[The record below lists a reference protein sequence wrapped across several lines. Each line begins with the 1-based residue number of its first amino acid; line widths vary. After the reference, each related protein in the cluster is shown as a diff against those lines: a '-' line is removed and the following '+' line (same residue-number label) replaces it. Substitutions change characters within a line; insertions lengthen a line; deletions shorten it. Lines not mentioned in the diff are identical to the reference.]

1 MKKIN
6 KILIIDDEIDIRESI
21 IAILN
26 DEGFICNNASNSKD
40 ALKLVQDNTYD
51 LIILDVWL
59 NDPDY
64 DGIKL
69 LKLLKKNDIKIP
81 IIIISGHGNI
91 DMAVDAIKEGAYEF
105 VEKPFKSERL
115 ILSVSRAL
123 EVQLIREENKE
134 LREINFIKDELIG
147 SSSNTIKIKD
157 IINKIAPT
165 SSRVLITGESGTGKD
180 LVAKE
185 IHHKSLYKNGPFI
198 VINAALLEPD
208 GIENELFGIEENGL
222 IKHTG
227 LFEKANKGSLF
238 IDEVGEMP
246 IQTQIKILR
255 VLTEQSFTRIGGEKT
270 IHIETRIIASSTK
283 DLLLAIENNQF
294 RKDLYHRL
302 NVVELNLPCLS
313 DRIEDIDE
321 LILYFTDK
329 FCKANGLAS
338 KNIVSIIKNKYLN
351 YKWPGNIRELKNNV
365 ERELIIGEK
374 LEILGNNDLNSDF
387 DQKNVIS
394 MPIKNAREAFEKNYL
409 SSQLK
414 RFNGNISKT
423 ANFIGMERSALH
435 RKLKQLKITD
445 IE

>member
-1 MKKIN
+1 MSN
-6 KILIIDDEIDIRESI
+6 ILIIDDEIDISESI
-21 IAILN
+21 VAILT
-26 DEGFICNNASNSKD
+26 DEGFSCDSASNSNEAIQLIDINK
-40 ALKLVQDNTYD
+40 YD

-59 NDPDY
+59 NDPKY

-69 LKLLKKNDIKIP
+69 LKFIKKKDLKIP
-81 IIIISGHGNI
+81 IIIISGHGSI
-91 DMAVDAIKEGAYEF
+91 DMAVEAIKEGAYEF

-123 EVQLIREENKE
+123 EVNLIREENKE
-134 LREINFIKDELIG
+134 LKEISFSKDKLIG
-147 SSSNTIKIKD
+147 TSSIAIKIKD
-157 IINKIAPT
+157 IISKVAPT
-165 SSRVLITGESGTGKD
+165 ASRLLITGESGTGKD

-185 IHHKSLYKNGPFI
+185 IHLNSMYKDGPFI
-198 VINAALLEPD
+198 VINASLLEPE
-208 GIENELFGIEENGL
+208 GIENDLFGVELNGL

-227 LFEKANKGSLF
+227 FFEKANKGTLY

-255 VLTEQSFTRIGGEKT
+255 VLTDQSFTRMGGDK
-270 IHIETRIIASSTK
+270 IINIETRIIASSTK

-302 NVVELNLPCLS
+302 NVVELNLPRLV
-313 DRIEDIDE
+313 DRLEDLDE
-321 LILYFTDK
+321 LIDYFTK
-329 FCKANGLAS
+329 NFCKENGVS
-338 KNIVSIIKNKYLN
+338 NKNIISKIKDKYLH
-351 YKWPGNIRELKNNV
+351 YDWPGNIRELKNNI

-374 LEILGNNDLNSDF
+374 HDLSNNNDLNSAF

-435 RKLKQLKITD
+435 RKLKQLKIMD

>member
-1 MKKIN
+1 MSN
-6 KILIIDDEIDIRESI
+6 ILIIDDEIDISESI
-21 IAILN
+21 VAILT
-26 DEGFICNNASNSKD
+26 DEGFSCDSASNSNEAIQLIDINK
-40 ALKLVQDNTYD
+40 YD

-59 NDPDY
+59 NDPEY

-69 LKLLKKNDIKIP
+69 LKFIKKKDLKIP
-81 IIIISGHGNI
+81 IIIISGHGSI
-91 DMAVDAIKEGAYEF
+91 DMAVEAIKEGAYEF

-123 EVQLIREENKE
+123 EVNLIREENKE
-134 LREINFIKDELIG
+134 LKEISFSKDKLIG
-147 SSSNTIKIKD
+147 TSSIAIKIKD
-157 IINKIAPT
+157 IISKVAPT
-165 SSRVLITGESGTGKD
+165 ASRLLITGESGTGKD

-185 IHHKSLYKNGPFI
+185 IHLNSLYKDGPFI
-198 VINAALLEPD
+198 VINASLLEPE
-208 GIENELFGIEENGL
+208 GIENELFGVELNGL

-227 LFEKANKGSLF
+227 FFEKANKGTLY

-255 VLTEQSFTRIGGEKT
+255 VLTDQSFTRMGGDK
-270 IHIETRIIASSTK
+270 IINIETRIIASSTK

-302 NVVELNLPCLS
+302 NVVELNLPRLV
-313 DRIEDIDE
+313 DRLEDLDE
-321 LILYFTDK
+321 LIDYFTK
-329 FCKANGLAS
+329 NFCKENGVS
-338 KNIVSIIKNKYLN
+338 NKNIISKIKDKYLH
-351 YKWPGNIRELKNNV
+351 YDWPGNIRELKNNI

-374 LEILGNNDLNSDF
+374 HDLSNNNDLNSAF

>member
-1 MKKIN
+1 MN
-6 KILIIDDEIDIRESI
+6 NILVIDDEIDIRESI
-21 IAILN
+21 VAILS
-26 DEGFICNNASNSKD
+26 DEGFACDSASNSKE
-40 ALKLVQDNTYD
+40 AIHLVEVNKYD

-69 LKLLKKNDIKIP
+69 LKLIKENNIMAP

-91 DMAVDAIKEGAYEF
+91 DMAVEAIKEGAYEF

-115 ILSVSRAL
+115 ILSISRAL
-123 EVQLIREENKE
+123 EVKLISEENKE
-134 LREINFIKDELIG
+134 LKEVNFTKDKLIG
-147 SSSNTIKIKD
+147 SSPMATKIND

-165 SSRVLITGESGTGKD
+165 SSRILITGESGTGKD
-180 LVAKE
+180 LAAKE
-185 IHHKSLYKNGPFI
+185 IHLNSKFKDGPFI
-198 VINAALLEPD
+198 VINASLLEPD
-208 GIENELFGIEENGL
+208 GIENELFGVEDNGL

-227 LFEKANKGSLF
+227 FFEKANKGTLF
-238 IDEVGEMP
+238 LDEVGEMP
-246 IQTQIKILR
+246 MQTQIKILR
-255 VLTEQSFTRIGGEKT
+255 VLTEQSFTRIGGDKT
-270 IHIETRIIASSTK
+270 INIETRIIASSTK
-283 DLLLAIENNQF
+283 DLLLAIEDNQF

-302 NVVELNLPCLS
+302 NVVELNLPRLV
-313 DRIEDIDE
+313 DRIEDLNE
-321 LILYFTDK
+321 LIEYFTNN
-329 FCKANGLAS
+329 FCKENGMP
-338 KNIVSIIKNKYLN
+338 IRDIISDIKDKYMH
-351 YKWPGNIRELKNNV
+351 YDWPGNIRELKNNI

-374 LEILGNNDLNSDF
+374 LDVSNNNNLNSDF
-387 DQKNVIS
+387 DEKNVIS

>member
-1 MKKIN
+1 MSN
-6 KILIIDDEIDIRESI
+6 ILVIDDEIDIRESI
-21 IAILN
+21 IAILS
-26 DEGFICNNASNSKD
+26 DEGFLCDNASNSKE
-40 ALKLVQDNTYD
+40 AIHLIGINKYD

-64 DGIKL
+64 DGMKL
-69 LKLLKKNDIKIP
+69 LKLIKKDNAKVP

-91 DMAVDAIKEGAYEF
+91 DMAVEAIKEGAYEF

-123 EVQLIREENKE
+123 EVKLIREENKE
-134 LREINFIKDELIG
+134 LKEVNFSKDKLIG
-147 SSSNTIKIKD
+147 SSIVTTKINEM
-157 IINKIAPT
+157 INKIAPT

-185 IHHKSLYKNGPFI
+185 IHLNSMFKDGPFI
-198 VINAALLEPD
+198 VINASLLEPE
-208 GIENELFGIEENGL
+208 GIENELFGVEDNGL

-227 LFEKANKGSLF
+227 FFEKANKGTLF

-246 IQTQIKILR
+246 MQTQIKILR
-255 VLTEQSFTRIGGEKT
+255 VLTEQSFSRIGGDKT
-270 IHIETRIIASSTK
+270 INIETRIISSSTK
-283 DLLLAIENNQF
+283 DLLLAIKNNQF

-302 NVVELNLPCLS
+302 NVVELNLPRLV
-313 DRIEDIDE
+313 DRIEDLDE
-321 LILYFTDK
+321 LIEYFVDN
-329 FCKANGLAS
+329 FCKENGMPK
-338 KNIVSIIKNKYLN
+338 KNVISDIKNKYLH
-351 YKWPGNIRELKNNV
+351 YDWPGNIRELKNNI

-374 LEILGNNDLNSDF
+374 LDDSYINDLNSDF

-423 ANFIGMERSALH
+423 ASFIGMERSALH

>member
-1 MKKIN
+1 MSN
-6 KILIIDDEIDIRESI
+6 ILVIDDEIDIRESI
-21 IAILN
+21 VAILS
-26 DEGFICNNASNSKD
+26 DEGFLCDNASNSNEAIHLIGINK
-40 ALKLVQDNTYD
+40 YD

-64 DGIKL
+64 DGMKL
-69 LKLLKKNDIKIP
+69 LKLIKKDNAKVP

-91 DMAVDAIKEGAYEF
+91 DMAVEAIKEGAYEF

-123 EVQLIREENKE
+123 EVKLIREENKE
-134 LREINFIKDELIG
+134 LKEVNFSKDKLIG
-147 SSSNTIKIKD
+147 SSIVTTKINEM
-157 IINKIAPT
+157 INKIAPT

-185 IHHKSLYKNGPFI
+185 IHLNSMFKEGPFI
-198 VINAALLEPD
+198 VINASLLEPE
-208 GIENELFGIEENGL
+208 GIENELFGVEDNGL

-227 LFEKANKGSLF
+227 FFEKANKGTLF

-246 IQTQIKILR
+246 MQTQIKILR
-255 VLTEQSFTRIGGEKT
+255 VLTEQSFSRIGGDKT
-270 IHIETRIIASSTK
+270 INIETRIISSSTK
-283 DLLLAIENNQF
+283 DLLLAIKNNQF

-302 NVVELNLPCLS
+302 NVVELNLPRLV
-313 DRIEDIDE
+313 DRIEDLDE
-321 LILYFTDK
+321 LIEYFVDN
-329 FCKANGLAS
+329 FCKENGMPK
-338 KNIVSIIKNKYLN
+338 KNVISDIKNKYLH
-351 YKWPGNIRELKNNV
+351 YDWPGNIRELKNNI

-374 LEILGNNDLNSDF
+374 LDDSNINDLNSDF

-435 RKLKQLKITD
+435 RKLKQLKIMD

>member
-1 MKKIN
+1 MSN
-6 KILIIDDEIDIRESI
+6 ILIIDDEIDISESI
-21 IAILN
+21 VAILT
-26 DEGFICNNASNSKD
+26 DEGFSCDSASNSNEAIQLIDINK
-40 ALKLVQDNTYD
+40 YD

-59 NDPDY
+59 NDPEY

-69 LKLLKKNDIKIP
+69 LKFIKKKDLKIP
-81 IIIISGHGNI
+81 IIIISGHGSI
-91 DMAVDAIKEGAYEF
+91 DMAVEAIKEGAYEF

-123 EVQLIREENKE
+123 EVNLIREENKE
-134 LREINFIKDELIG
+134 LKEISFSKDKLIG
-147 SSSNTIKIKD
+147 TSSIAIKIKD
-157 IINKIAPT
+157 LISKVAPT
-165 SSRVLITGESGTGKD
+165 ASRLLITGESGTGKD

-185 IHHKSLYKNGPFI
+185 IHLNSLYKDGPFI
-198 VINAALLEPD
+198 IINASLLEPE
-208 GIENELFGIEENGL
+208 GIENELFGVELNGL

-227 LFEKANKGSLF
+227 FFEKANKGTLY

-255 VLTEQSFTRIGGEKT
+255 VLTDQSFTRMGGDK
-270 IHIETRIIASSTK
+270 IINIETRIIASSTK

-302 NVVELNLPCLS
+302 NVVELNLPRLV
-313 DRIEDIDE
+313 DRLEDLDE
-321 LILYFTDK
+321 LIDYFTK
-329 FCKANGLAS
+329 NFCKENGVS
-338 KNIVSIIKNKYLN
+338 NKNIISKIKDKYLH
-351 YKWPGNIRELKNNV
+351 YDWPGNIRELKNNI

-374 LEILGNNDLNSDF
+374 HDLSNNNDLNSAF

-423 ANFIGMERSALH
+423 ASFIGMERSALH

>member
-1 MKKIN
+1 MSN
-6 KILIIDDEIDIRESI
+6 ILIIDDEIDISESI
-21 IAILN
+21 VAILT
-26 DEGFICNNASNSKD
+26 DEGFSCDSASNSNEAIQLIDINK
-40 ALKLVQDNTYD
+40 YD

-59 NDPDY
+59 NDPEY

-69 LKLLKKNDIKIP
+69 LKFIKKKDLKIP

-91 DMAVDAIKEGAYEF
+91 DMAVEAIKEGAYEF

-123 EVQLIREENKE
+123 EVNLIREENKE
-134 LREINFIKDELIG
+134 LKEISFSKDKLIG
-147 SSSNTIKIKD
+147 TSSIAIKIKD
-157 IINKIAPT
+157 IISKVAPT
-165 SSRVLITGESGTGKD
+165 ASRLLITGESGTGKD

-185 IHHKSLYKNGPFI
+185 IHLNSLYKDGPFI
-198 VINAALLEPD
+198 VINASLLEPE
-208 GIENELFGIEENGL
+208 GIENELFGVELNGL

-227 LFEKANKGSLF
+227 FFEKANKGTLY

-255 VLTEQSFTRIGGEKT
+255 VLTDQSFTRMGGDK
-270 IHIETRIIASSTK
+270 IINIETRIIASSTK

-302 NVVELNLPCLS
+302 NVVELNLPRLV
-313 DRIEDIDE
+313 DRLEDLDE
-321 LILYFTDK
+321 LIDYFTK
-329 FCKANGLAS
+329 NFCKENGVS
-338 KNIVSIIKNKYLN
+338 NKNIISKIKDKYLH
-351 YKWPGNIRELKNNV
+351 YDWPGNIRELKNNI

-374 LEILGNNDLNSDF
+374 HDLSNNNDLNSAF

-423 ANFIGMERSALH
+423 ASFIGMERSALH
-435 RKLKQLKITD
+435 RKLKQLKISD

>member
-1 MKKIN
+1 MSN
-6 KILIIDDEIDIRESI
+6 ILVIDDEIDIRESI
-21 IAILN
+21 VAILL
-26 DEGFICNNASNSKD
+26 DEGFFCDNASNSKE
-40 ALKLVQDNTYD
+40 AIHLIGLNKYD

-64 DGIKL
+64 DGMKL
-69 LKLLKKNDIKIP
+69 LKLIKKDNAKVP

-91 DMAVDAIKEGAYEF
+91 DMAVEAIKEGAYEF

-123 EVQLIREENKE
+123 EVKLIREENKE
-134 LREINFIKDELIG
+134 LKEVNFSKDKLIG
-147 SSSNTIKIKD
+147 SSIATTKINEM
-157 IINKIAPT
+157 INKIAPT

-185 IHHKSLYKNGPFI
+185 IHLNSMFKEGPFI
-198 VINAALLEPD
+198 VINASLLEPE
-208 GIENELFGIEENGL
+208 GIENELFGVEDNGL

-227 LFEKANKGSLF
+227 FFEKANKGTLF

-246 IQTQIKILR
+246 MQTQIKILR
-255 VLTEQSFTRIGGEKT
+255 VLTEQSFSRIGGDKT
-270 IHIETRIIASSTK
+270 INIETRIISSSTK
-283 DLLLAIENNQF
+283 DLLLAIKNNQF

-302 NVVELNLPCLS
+302 NVVELNLPRLV
-313 DRIEDIDE
+313 DRIEDLDE
-321 LILYFTDK
+321 LIEYFVNN
-329 FCKANGLAS
+329 FCKENGMPK
-338 KNIVSIIKNKYLN
+338 KNIIADIKNKYLH
-351 YKWPGNIRELKNNV
+351 YDWPGNIRELKNNI

-374 LEILGNNDLNSDF
+374 LDDSNINNLNSDF

-394 MPIKNAREAFEKNYL
+394 MPIKNAREAFERNYL

-423 ANFIGMERSALH
+423 ASFIGMERSALH
-435 RKLKQLKITD
+435 RKLKLLKIMD

>member
-1 MKKIN
+1 MSN
-6 KILIIDDEIDIRESI
+6 ILVIDDEIDIRESI
-21 IAILN
+21 IAILS
-26 DEGFICNNASNSKD
+26 DEGFLCDNASNSKE
-40 ALKLVQDNTYD
+40 AIHLIGINKYD

-64 DGIKL
+64 DGMKL
-69 LKLLKKNDIKIP
+69 LKLIKKDNAKVP

-91 DMAVDAIKEGAYEF
+91 DMAVEAIKEGAYEF

-123 EVQLIREENKE
+123 EVKLIREENKE
-134 LREINFIKDELIG
+134 LKEVNFSKDKLIG
-147 SSSNTIKIKD
+147 SSIATTKINEM
-157 IINKIAPT
+157 INKIAPT

-185 IHHKSLYKNGPFI
+185 IHLNSMFKEGPFI
-198 VINAALLEPD
+198 VINASLLEPE
-208 GIENELFGIEENGL
+208 GIENELFGVEDNGL

-227 LFEKANKGSLF
+227 FFEKANKGTLF

-255 VLTEQSFTRIGGEKT
+255 VLTEQSFSRIGGDKT
-270 IHIETRIIASSTK
+270 INIETRIISSSTK
-283 DLLLAIENNQF
+283 DLLLAIKNNQF

-302 NVVELNLPCLS
+302 NVVELNLPRLV
-313 DRIEDIDE
+313 DRIEDLDE
-321 LILYFTDK
+321 LIEYFVDN
-329 FCKANGLAS
+329 FCKENGMPK
-338 KNIVSIIKNKYLN
+338 KNVISDIKNKYLH
-351 YKWPGNIRELKNNV
+351 YDWPGNIRELKNNI

-374 LEILGNNDLNSDF
+374 LDDSNNNDLNSDF

-435 RKLKQLKITD
+435 RKLKQLKIMD

>member
-1 MKKIN
+1 MN
-6 KILIIDDEIDIRESI
+6 NILVIDDEIDIRESI
-21 IAILN
+21 VAILS
-26 DEGFICNNASNSKD
+26 DEGFVCDNASNSKEAFRLID
-40 ALKLVQDNTYD
+40 VNSYD

-69 LKLLKKNDIKIP
+69 LKSIKKSNAKIP

-91 DMAVDAIKEGAYEF
+91 DMAVEAIKEGAYEF

-115 ILSVSRAL
+115 ILSISRAL
-123 EVQLIREENKE
+123 EVKLIREENKE
-134 LREINFIKDELIG
+134 LKEVNFTKHKLIG
-147 SSSNTIKIKD
+147 SSPVATKISD

-165 SSRVLITGESGTGKD
+165 SSRILITGESGTGKD

-185 IHHKSLYKNGPFI
+185 IHFNSMFKDGPLI
-198 VINAALLEPD
+198 VINASLLEPE
-208 GIENELFGIEENGL
+208 GIENELFGVEDNGL

-227 LFEKANKGSLF
+227 FFEKANKGTLF

-246 IQTQIKILR
+246 MQTQVKILR
-255 VLTEQSFTRIGGEKT
+255 VLTEQSFTRIGGDK
-270 IHIETRIIASSTK
+270 IINIETRIIASSTK
-283 DLLLAIENNQF
+283 DLLLAIKNNQF

-302 NVVELNLPCLS
+302 NVVELNLPRLV
-313 DRIEDIDE
+313 DRLEDLDE
-321 LILYFTDK
+321 LIEYFANN
-329 FCKANGLAS
+329 FCKENGMPM
-338 KNIVSIIKNKYLN
+338 KDIILDIKDKYLH
-351 YKWPGNIRELKNNV
+351 YEWPGNIRELKNNI

-374 LEILGNNDLNSDF
+374 QDVSDNNDLSSDF

-445 IE
+445 VE

>member
-1 MKKIN
+1 MSN
-6 KILIIDDEIDIRESI
+6 ILVIDDEIDIRESI
-21 IAILN
+21 IAILS
-26 DEGFICNNASNSKD
+26 DEGFLCDNASNSKE
-40 ALKLVQDNTYD
+40 AIHLIGINKYD

-64 DGIKL
+64 DGMKL
-69 LKLLKKNDIKIP
+69 LKLIKKDNTKVP

-91 DMAVDAIKEGAYEF
+91 DMAVEAIKEGAYEF

-123 EVQLIREENKE
+123 EVKLIREENKE
-134 LREINFIKDELIG
+134 LKEVNFSKDKLIG
-147 SSSNTIKIKD
+147 SSIATTKINEM
-157 IINKIAPT
+157 INKIAPT

-185 IHHKSLYKNGPFI
+185 IHLNSMFKEGPFI
-198 VINAALLEPD
+198 VINASLLEPE
-208 GIENELFGIEENGL
+208 GIENELFGVEDNGL

-227 LFEKANKGSLF
+227 FFEKANKGTLF

-246 IQTQIKILR
+246 MQTQIKILR
-255 VLTEQSFTRIGGEKT
+255 VLTEQSFSRIGGDKT
-270 IHIETRIIASSTK
+270 INIETRIISSSTK
-283 DLLLAIENNQF
+283 DLLLAIKNNQF

-302 NVVELNLPCLS
+302 NVVELNLPRLV
-313 DRIEDIDE
+313 DRIEDLDE
-321 LILYFTDK
+321 LIEYFVDN
-329 FCKANGLAS
+329 FCKENGMPK
-338 KNIVSIIKNKYLN
+338 KNVISDIKNKYLH
-351 YKWPGNIRELKNNV
+351 YDWPGNIRELKNNI

-374 LEILGNNDLNSDF
+374 LDDSNINDLNSDF

-435 RKLKQLKITD
+435 RKLKQLKIMD

>member
-1 MKKIN
+1 MN
-6 KILIIDDEIDIRESI
+6 KILIIDDEADIRNSI
-21 IAILN
+21 IAILS
-26 DEGFICNNASNSKD
+26 DEGFVCDDASNSND
-40 ALKLVQDNTYD
+40 AISLIKVNNYD

-69 LKLLKKNDIKIP
+69 LKLIKKDNIKTP

-91 DMAVDAIKEGAYEF
+91 EMAVEAIKEGAYEF

-123 EVQLIREENKE
+123 EVQLIREENKV
-134 LREINFIKDELIG
+134 LKEINFTKDKFTG
-147 SSSNTIKIKD
+147 SSPNALKIREIIK
-157 IINKIAPT
+157 KISPT
-165 SSRVLITGESGTGKD
+165 FSRVLITGESGTGKD
-180 LVAKE
+180 LVARE
-185 IHHKSLYKNGPFI
+185 IHDNSLFKDGPF
-198 VINAALLEPD
+198 VVVNASLLEPH
-208 GIENELFGIEENGL
+208 GIENELFGVEEDGL

-238 IDEVGEMP
+238 IDEVAEMP

-255 VLTEQSFTRIGGEKT
+255 VLTEQSFTRMGGEK
-270 IHIETRIIASSTK
+270 IINIETRIISSSTK
-283 DLLLAIENNQF
+283 DLLLEIEKNNF

-302 NVVELNLPCLS
+302 NVVELNLPRLV
-313 DRIEDIDE
+313 DRMEDIDE
-321 LILYFTDK
+321 LILYFTEN
-329 FCKANGLAS
+329 FCKSNGLQ
-338 KNIVSIIKNKYLN
+338 NIDVRTNVKKSYAH
-351 YKWPGNIRELKNNV
+351 YDWPGNIRELKNVV
-365 ERELIIGEK
+365 ERELIIGGKHEFF
-374 LEILGNNDLNSDF
+374 ENTDINSDF
-387 DQKNVIS
+387 EHKNVIS

-423 ANFIGMERSALH
+423 AIFIGMERSALH

-445 IE
+445 TE

>member
-1 MKKIN
+1 MSN
-6 KILIIDDEIDIRESI
+6 ILIIDDEIDISESI
-21 IAILN
+21 VAILT
-26 DEGFICNNASNSKD
+26 DEGFSCDSASNSNEAIQLIDINK
-40 ALKLVQDNTYD
+40 YD

-59 NDPDY
+59 NDPEY

-69 LKLLKKNDIKIP
+69 LKFIKKKDLKIP
-81 IIIISGHGNI
+81 IIIISGHGSI
-91 DMAVDAIKEGAYEF
+91 DMAVEAIKEGAYEF

-123 EVQLIREENKE
+123 EVNLIREENKE
-134 LREINFIKDELIG
+134 LKEISFSKDKLIG
-147 SSSNTIKIKD
+147 TSSNAIKIKD
-157 IINKIAPT
+157 IISKVAPT
-165 SSRVLITGESGTGKD
+165 ASRLLITGESGTGKD

-185 IHHKSLYKNGPFI
+185 IHLNSMYKDGPFI
-198 VINAALLEPD
+198 VINASLLEPE
-208 GIENELFGIEENGL
+208 GIENELFGVELNGL

-227 LFEKANKGSLF
+227 FFEKANKGTLY

-255 VLTEQSFTRIGGEKT
+255 VLTDQSFTRMGGDK
-270 IHIETRIIASSTK
+270 IINIETRIIASSTK

-302 NVVELNLPCLS
+302 NVVELNLPRLV
-313 DRIEDIDE
+313 DRLEDLDE
-321 LILYFTDK
+321 LIDYFTK
-329 FCKANGLAS
+329 NFCKENGVS
-338 KNIVSIIKNKYLN
+338 NKNIISKIKDKYLH
-351 YKWPGNIRELKNNV
+351 YDWPGNIRELKNNV

-374 LEILGNNDLNSDF
+374 HDLSNNNDLNSAF

-423 ANFIGMERSALH
+423 ASFIGMERSALH

>member
-1 MKKIN
+1 MSN
-6 KILIIDDEIDIRESI
+6 ILVIDDEIDIRESI
-21 IAILN
+21 VAILS
-26 DEGFICNNASNSKD
+26 DEGFLCDNASNSNEAIHLIGINK
-40 ALKLVQDNTYD
+40 YD

-64 DGIKL
+64 DGMKL
-69 LKLLKKNDIKIP
+69 LKLIKKDNAKVP

-91 DMAVDAIKEGAYEF
+91 DMAVEAIKEGAYEF

-123 EVQLIREENKE
+123 EVKLIREENKE
-134 LREINFIKDELIG
+134 LKEVNFSKDKLIG
-147 SSSNTIKIKD
+147 SSIVTTKINEM
-157 IINKIAPT
+157 INKIAPT

-185 IHHKSLYKNGPFI
+185 IHLNSMFKDGPFI
-198 VINAALLEPD
+198 VINASLLEPE
-208 GIENELFGIEENGL
+208 GIENELFGVEDNGL

-227 LFEKANKGSLF
+227 FFEKANKGTLF

-246 IQTQIKILR
+246 MQTQIKILR
-255 VLTEQSFTRIGGEKT
+255 VLTEQSFSRIGGDKT
-270 IHIETRIIASSTK
+270 INIETRIISSSTK
-283 DLLLAIENNQF
+283 DLLLAIKNNQF

-302 NVVELNLPCLS
+302 NVVELNLPRLV
-313 DRIEDIDE
+313 DRIEDLDE
-321 LILYFTDK
+321 LVEYFVNN
-329 FCKANGLAS
+329 FCKENGMPK
-338 KNIVSIIKNKYLN
+338 KNVISDIKNKYLH
-351 YKWPGNIRELKNNV
+351 YDWPGNIRELKNNI

-374 LEILGNNDLNSDF
+374 LDDSNNNDLNSDF

-435 RKLKQLKITD
+435 RKLKQLKIMD

>member
-1 MKKIN
+1 MN
-6 KILIIDDEIDIRESI
+6 KILIIDDEADIRNSI
-21 IAILN
+21 IAILS
-26 DEGFICNNASNSKD
+26 DEGFICDGASNSND
-40 ALKLVQDNTYD
+40 AISLIKENIYD

-69 LKLLKKNDIKIP
+69 LKLIKKDDIKIP

-91 DMAVDAIKEGAYEF
+91 EMAVEAIKEGAYEF

-123 EVQLIREENKE
+123 EVQLIREENKI
-134 LREINFIKDELIG
+134 LKEINFTKDKFTG
-147 SSSNTIKIKD
+147 SSPNALKIREIIK
-157 IINKIAPT
+157 KISPT
-165 SSRVLITGESGTGKD
+165 FSRVLITGESGTGKD
-180 LVAKE
+180 LVARE
-185 IHHKSLYKNGPFI
+185 IHDNSLFKDGPF
-198 VINAALLEPD
+198 VVVNASLLEPH
-208 GIENELFGIEENGL
+208 GIENELFGVEENGL

-238 IDEVGEMP
+238 IDEVAEMP

-255 VLTEQSFTRIGGEKT
+255 VLTEQSFTRMGGEK
-270 IHIETRIIASSTK
+270 IINIETRIISSSTK
-283 DLLLAIENNQF
+283 DLLLEIEKNNF

-302 NVVELNLPCLS
+302 NVVELNLPRLV
-313 DRIEDIDE
+313 DRMEDIDE
-321 LILYFTDK
+321 LILYFTEN
-329 FCKANGLAS
+329 FCKSNGLQ
-338 KNIVSIIKNKYLN
+338 NKDVRTNVKKSYAH
-351 YKWPGNIRELKNNV
+351 YDWPGNIRELKNVV
-365 ERELIIGEK
+365 ERELIIGGKHEFF
-374 LEILGNNDLNSDF
+374 ENTDINSDF
-387 DQKNVIS
+387 EHKNVIS

-423 ANFIGMERSALH
+423 AIFIGMERSALH

-445 IE
+445 TE

>member
-1 MKKIN
+1 MSN
-6 KILIIDDEIDIRESI
+6 ILIIDDEIDISESI
-21 IAILN
+21 VAILT
-26 DEGFICNNASNSKD
+26 DEGFSCDSASNSNEAIQLIDINK
-40 ALKLVQDNTYD
+40 YD

-59 NDPDY
+59 NDPEY

-69 LKLLKKNDIKIP
+69 LKFIKKKDLKIP
-81 IIIISGHGNI
+81 IIIISGHGSI
-91 DMAVDAIKEGAYEF
+91 DMAVEAIKEGAYEF

-123 EVQLIREENKE
+123 EVNLIREENKE
-134 LREINFIKDELIG
+134 LKEISFSKDKLIG
-147 SSSNTIKIKD
+147 TSSIAIKIKD
-157 IINKIAPT
+157 IISKVAPT
-165 SSRVLITGESGTGKD
+165 ASRLLITGESGTGKD
-180 LVAKE
+180 LVARE
-185 IHHKSLYKNGPFI
+185 IHLNSLYKDGPFI
-198 VINAALLEPD
+198 VINASLLEPE
-208 GIENELFGIEENGL
+208 GIENELFGVELNGL

-227 LFEKANKGSLF
+227 FFEKANKGTLY

-255 VLTEQSFTRIGGEKT
+255 VLTDQSFTRMGGDK
-270 IHIETRIIASSTK
+270 IINIETRIIASSTK

-302 NVVELNLPCLS
+302 NVVELNLPKLV
-313 DRIEDIDE
+313 DRLEDLDE
-321 LILYFTDK
+321 LIDYFTK
-329 FCKANGLAS
+329 NFCKENGVS
-338 KNIVSIIKNKYLN
+338 NKNIISKIKDKYLH
-351 YKWPGNIRELKNNV
+351 YDWPGNIRELKNNV

-374 LEILGNNDLNSDF
+374 HDLSNNNDLNSAF

-423 ANFIGMERSALH
+423 ASFIGMERSALH

>member
-1 MKKIN
+1 MN
-6 KILIIDDEIDIRESI
+6 KILIIDDEADIRNSI
-21 IAILN
+21 IAILS
-26 DEGFICNNASNSKD
+26 DEGFVCDDASNSND
-40 ALKLVQDNTYD
+40 AISLIKENIYD

-69 LKLLKKNDIKIP
+69 LKLIKKDDIKTP

-91 DMAVDAIKEGAYEF
+91 EMAVEAIKEGAYEF

-123 EVQLIREENKE
+123 EVQLIREENKI
-134 LREINFIKDELIG
+134 LKEINFTKDRFTGASPNALKIREIIK
-147 SSSNTIKIKD
+147 KIS
-157 IINKIAPT
+157 PT
-165 SSRVLITGESGTGKD
+165 FSRVLITGESGTGKD
-180 LVAKE
+180 LVARE
-185 IHHKSLYKNGPFI
+185 IHDNSLFKDGPF
-198 VINAALLEPD
+198 VVVNASLLEPH
-208 GIENELFGIEENGL
+208 GIENELFGVEEDGL

-238 IDEVGEMP
+238 IDEVAEMP

-255 VLTEQSFTRIGGEKT
+255 VLTEQSFTRMGGEK
-270 IHIETRIIASSTK
+270 IINIETRIISSSTK
-283 DLLLAIENNQF
+283 DLLLEIEKNNF

-302 NVVELNLPCLS
+302 NVVELNLPRLV
-313 DRIEDIDE
+313 DRMEDIDE
-321 LILYFTDK
+321 LILYFTEN
-329 FCKANGLAS
+329 FCKSNGLQ
-338 KNIVSIIKNKYLN
+338 NKDVRTNVKKSYAH
-351 YKWPGNIRELKNNV
+351 YDWPGNIRELKNVV
-365 ERELIIGEK
+365 ERELIIGGKHEFF
-374 LEILGNNDLNSDF
+374 ENTDINSDF
-387 DQKNVIS
+387 EHKNVIS

-423 ANFIGMERSALH
+423 AVFIGMERSALH

-445 IE
+445 TE

>member
-1 MKKIN
+1 MSN
-6 KILIIDDEIDIRESI
+6 ILVIDDEIDIRESI
-21 IAILN
+21 IAILS
-26 DEGFICNNASNSKD
+26 DEGFLCDNASNSKE
-40 ALKLVQDNTYD
+40 AIYLIGINKYD

-64 DGIKL
+64 DGMKL
-69 LKLLKKNDIKIP
+69 LKLIKKDNAKVP

-91 DMAVDAIKEGAYEF
+91 DMAVEAIKEGAYEF

-123 EVQLIREENKE
+123 EVKLIREENKE
-134 LREINFIKDELIG
+134 LKEVNFSKDKLIG
-147 SSSNTIKIKD
+147 SSIATTKINEM
-157 IINKIAPT
+157 INKIAPT

-185 IHHKSLYKNGPFI
+185 IHLNSMFKEGPFI
-198 VINAALLEPD
+198 VINASLLEPE
-208 GIENELFGIEENGL
+208 GIENELFGVEDNGL

-227 LFEKANKGSLF
+227 FFEKANKGTLF

-246 IQTQIKILR
+246 MQTQIKILR
-255 VLTEQSFTRIGGEKT
+255 VLTEQSFSRIGGDKT
-270 IHIETRIIASSTK
+270 INIETRIISSSTK
-283 DLLLAIENNQF
+283 DLLLAIKNNQF

-302 NVVELNLPCLS
+302 NVVELNLPRLV
-313 DRIEDIDE
+313 DRIEDLDE
-321 LILYFTDK
+321 LIEYFVDN
-329 FCKANGLAS
+329 FCKENGMPK
-338 KNIVSIIKNKYLN
+338 KNVISDIKNKYLH
-351 YKWPGNIRELKNNV
+351 YDWPGNIRELKNNI

-374 LEILGNNDLNSDF
+374 LDDSNINDLNSDF

-435 RKLKQLKITD
+435 RKLKQLKIMD

>member
-1 MKKIN
+1 MSN
-6 KILIIDDEIDIRESI
+6 ILIIDDEIDISESI
-21 IAILN
+21 VAILT
-26 DEGFICNNASNSKD
+26 DEGFSCDSASNSNEAIQLIDINK
-40 ALKLVQDNTYD
+40 YD

-59 NDPDY
+59 NDPEY

-69 LKLLKKNDIKIP
+69 LKFIKKKDLKIP
-81 IIIISGHGNI
+81 IIIISGHGSI
-91 DMAVDAIKEGAYEF
+91 DMAVEAIKEGAYEF

-123 EVQLIREENKE
+123 EVNLIREENKE
-134 LREINFIKDELIG
+134 LKEISFSKYKLIG
-147 SSSNTIKIKD
+147 TSSIAIKIKD
-157 IINKIAPT
+157 IISKVAPT
-165 SSRVLITGESGTGKD
+165 ASRLLITGESGTGKD

-185 IHHKSLYKNGPFI
+185 IHRNSMYKDGPFI
-198 VINAALLEPD
+198 VINASLLEPE
-208 GIENELFGIEENGL
+208 GIENELFGVELNGI

-227 LFEKANKGSLF
+227 FFEKANKGTLY

-255 VLTEQSFTRIGGEKT
+255 VLTDQSFTRMGGDK
-270 IHIETRIIASSTK
+270 IINIETRIIASSTK

-302 NVVELNLPCLS
+302 NVVELNLPRLV
-313 DRIEDIDE
+313 DRLEDLDE
-321 LILYFTDK
+321 LIDYFTK
-329 FCKANGLAS
+329 NFCKENGVS
-338 KNIVSIIKNKYLN
+338 NKNIISKIKDKYLH
-351 YKWPGNIRELKNNV
+351 YDWPGNIRELKNNI

-374 LEILGNNDLNSDF
+374 HDLSNNNDLNSAF

-409 SSQLK
+409 LSQLK

-423 ANFIGMERSALH
+423 ASFIGMERSALH